1 MSAINVLAHESIQ
14 TPSVAWTGLLP
25 IIILA
30 AAGILLLTICSLFPE
45 KVTNKFAS
53 VYTQLAAVA
62 ALSSTFSLWDK
73 VQNKSEGPYSTLAGA
88 FGVDGFSIFVT
99 MLITICVI
107 LISPIAET
115 FLKRE
120 NISGPEPYVLMLLAA
135 TGGIIMAG
143 ANDFI
148 ILFLGIEVLSISSY
162 ILAAMNSRRIQ
173 SQEAGLKY
181 FVLGA
186 FASGFLLYGIALLYG
201 ATGSTSF
208 SAIKNFTQEVELTN
222 DTLLLAALA
231 LIIVGLAFKVAA
243 VPFHFWSPDVYQGSP
258 TPFVAFM
265 AS

>member
-1 MSAINVLAHESIQ
+1 MEATRRSRMSAINVLAHESIQ

-115 FLKRE
+115 FLKTLQGR
-120 NISGPEPYVLMLLAA
+120 NLM
-135 TGGIIMAG
+135 
-143 ANDFI
+143 F
-148 ILFLGIEVLSISSY
+148 
-162 ILAAMNSRRIQ
+162 
-173 SQEAGLKY
+173 
-181 FVLGA
+181 
-186 FASGFLLYGIALLYG
+186 
-201 ATGSTSF
+201 
-208 SAIKNFTQEVELTN
+208 
-222 DTLLLAALA
+222 
-231 LIIVGLAFKVAA
+231 
-243 VPFHFWSPDVYQGSP
+243 
-258 TPFVAFM
+258 
-265 AS
+265 

>member
-1 MSAINVLAHESIQ
+1 
-14 TPSVAWTGLLP
+14 
-25 IIILA
+25 
-30 AAGILLLTICSLFPE
+30 
-45 KVTNKFAS
+45 
-53 VYTQLAAVA
+53 
-62 ALSSTFSLWDK
+62 
-73 VQNKSEGPYSTLAGA
+73 
-88 FGVDGFSIFVT
+88 

-107 LISPIAET
+107 PVSPIAET

-120 NISGPEPYVLMLLAA
+120 NITGPEPYVLMLLAA

-222 DTLLLAALA
+222 DCLLYTSDAA
-231 LIIVGLAFKVAA
+231 
-243 VPFHFWSPDVYQGSP
+243 DD
-258 TPFVAFM
+258 
-265 AS
+265 